1 MKLQPINDI
10 EGFKKDV
17 DSGAVLAVDNR
28 SLDAYKR
35 KKKQQAAVLD
45 DINSIKEEL
54 TELKG
59 MIKLILS
66 SQQGK

>member
-28 SLDAYKR
+28 GLDAYKR

-54 TELKG
+54 TELIG
-59 MIKLILS
+59 MIELILS

>member
-28 SLDAYKR
+28 GLDAYKR

>member
-1 MKLQPINDI
+1 MKLQPIQDV

-17 DSGAVLAVDNR
+17 ESGAVLAVDSR
-28 SLDAYKR
+28 GLDAYKR

>member
-28 SLDAYKR
+28 GLDAYKR

-59 MIKLILS
+59 MIELILS